1 MRGPRNASI
10 EVLILALAL
19 WIACFLIVGVVILK
33 G

>member
-10 EVLILALAL
+10 EVVVLALVL
-19 WIACFLIVGVVILK
+19 WIACFLVVGIVILK